1 MNGIADQ
8 RNRIISYIRLG
19 IGMAMEGVILALTD
33 GSAYGITD
41 DRMDVYMPDIDT
53 IAIGSRQQRIAHF
66 AVRADILVGLIPIE
80 RLACAQIDV
89 MMDTFLRQD
98 GQLQLVH
105 RVATVCRGIC
115 RRDIISGRIPR
126 FSLKEIRFAFA
137 DGIFGQQAISRIDG

>member
-19 IGMAMEGVILALTD
+19 IGMAMEGIILALTD
-33 GSAYGITD
+33 GSAYGIID

-53 IAIGSRQQRIAHF
+53 IAISSRQQRIAYF
-66 AVRADILVGLIPIE
+66 AVCADIFVGLIPIE

-89 MMDTFLRQD
+89 MMDTFLRQN

-105 RVATVCRGIC
+105 RVTPILRSIGGRNIVSRTVLR
-115 RRDIISGRIPR
+115 SA
-126 FSLKEIRFAFA
+126 LKHERLPFA
-137 DGIFGQQAISRIDG
+137 DGIFGQQVISRIDG